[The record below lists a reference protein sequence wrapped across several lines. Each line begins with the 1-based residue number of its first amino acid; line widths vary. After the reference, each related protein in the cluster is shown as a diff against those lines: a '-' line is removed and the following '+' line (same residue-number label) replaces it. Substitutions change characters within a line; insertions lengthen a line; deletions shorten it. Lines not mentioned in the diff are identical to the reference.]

1 MGGYSVGIQN
11 RIKAVDAEQ
20 KRELVALAVG
30 VDEAGGEGVA
40 GECEAGEGGGGA
52 GGGVAAEG
60 ADDSGGG
67 DGDLFTAEE
76 FKGYRADMGVAV
88 G

>member
-11 RIKAVDAEQ
+11 RIKAVDADQ

-30 VDEAGGEGVA
+30 VDEVRGEGVS
-40 GECEAGEGGGGA
+40 GECEACEGGGGA

-60 ADDSGGG
+60 ADGSGGG

-76 FKGYRADMGVAV
+76 FKGYGADMGVAV